1 MGDYLTT
8 DLYGTLN
15 TAYLFVT
22 LDAVE
27 REGWDGP
34 AATQLLRQVREQIAR
49 PLAVTAGLRGLGA
62 SQGEASGWQAAWE
75 VLAHQ
80 DLRSLDHPWGAV
92 VRAVQHA
99 VAGEALAA
107 RYGTN
112 VRAAWRLH
120 RAGVPP
126 LASLAPVLERDD
138 GAPDRERPQT
148 AITLSAACDL
158 AVAALRDAGW
168 TRAIAVQV
176 VAKASD
182 LPDPAE
188 DPRSTVTGWRTM
200 AAELDMPPWQARR
213 LCLALLGTEAWM
225 GLLGR
230 LLLHGEAARRTPPMR
245 AAMASTRLRR
255 LPSPVLAAC
264 RAGDEATFSRP
275 QQIAS

>member
-1 MGDYLTT
+1 MDDYMTT

-15 TAYLFVT
+15 TANLFAT
-22 LDAVE
+22 LDTVE
-27 REGWDGP
+27 TEGWDGP
-34 AATQLLRQVREQIAR
+34 AATQLLRQVRKQIAR

-75 VLAHQ
+75 VLAHR

-126 LASLAPVLERDD
+126 LASLAPVLEGND

-148 AITLSAACDL
+148 VITLSAACDL

-168 TRAIAVQV
+168 PRAIAVQV
-176 VAKASD
+176 VAKAAD

-188 DPRSTVTGWRTM
+188 DPRSTVMGWRTM
-200 AAELDMPPWQARR
+200 AAELGMPPWQARR
-213 LCLALLGTEAWM
+213 LCLALLGTDM

-230 LLLHGEAARRTPPMR
+230 LLLHGEVASKTPPMR

-255 LPSPVLAAC
+255 LPSPVLAAS
-264 RAGDEATFSRP
+264 RAGDEMTSSRP